1 MTMPIYGE
9 RKLTRVDFARLRR
22 LHAAGMADG
31 LEDLLAEAEVVDPKD
46 MPADVVTMY
55 AQFEIEESTTRRRQT
70 LVICYPGDAEPSAG
84 YISVLSP
91 VGLALIGLQAGDVAR
106 WQAPSGESHSAE
118 LLAVKFQPE
127 ATGDYVT

>member
-9 RKLTRVDFARLRR
+9 RRLTRVDFGRLRR
-22 LHAAGMADG
+22 LQAAG
-31 LEDLLAEAEVVDPKD
+31 LEDLLAEAEVVDPKE

-55 AQFEIEESTTRRRQT
+55 AQFEIEDGATGRRQT
-70 LVICYPGDAEPSAG
+70 LVICYPADAEPSAG

-91 VGLALIGLQAGDVAR
+91 VGLALLGLQAGDVAR
-106 WQAPSGESHSAE
+106 WQAPSGEAHSAE

>member
-1 MTMPIYGE
+1 MTMPMDGE
-9 RKLTRVDFARLRR
+9 RKLTRVDFGRLRR
-22 LHAAGMADG
+22 LLAASPAPA
-31 LEDLLAEAEVVDPKD
+31 LEDLLAEAEVVDSRE

-55 AQFEIEESTTRRRQT
+55 AQFEIEEGATGRRQS
-70 LVICYPGDAEPSAG
+70 LVICYPGDADPAAG

-91 VGLALIGLQAGDVAR
+91 VGLALLGLRVGDVAR
-106 WQAPSGESHSAE
+106 WQTPGGEAHSAE

>member
-1 MTMPIYGE
+1 MTMPMDGE

-22 LHAAGMADG
+22 LQVAGLAPALG
-31 LEDLLAEAEVVDPKD
+31 DLLAEAEVVDGKD

-55 AQFEIEESTTRRRQT
+55 AQFEIEEHASGRRQK
-70 LVICYPGDAEPSAG
+70 LVLCYPGDAEPGAG

-91 VGLALIGLQAGDVAR
+91 VGMALLGLRAGDVAR
-106 WQAPSGESHSAE
+106 WQTPGGQAHSAE
-118 LLAVKFQPE
+118 LLAVTFQPE

>member
-9 RKLTRVDFARLRR
+9 RRLTRMDFSRLRR
-22 LHAAGMADG
+22 LHAAGLAPQ
-31 LEDLLAEAEVVDPKD
+31 LEDLLAEAEVMDPKE

-55 AQFEIEESTTRRRQT
+55 AQFEIEESANRRRQT

-91 VGLALIGLQAGDVAR
+91 VGLALLGLQTGEEAR
-106 WQAPSGESHSAE
+106 WQAPSGEAHSAE